1 MSVRVLTS
9 PAYHRKVRIVAIGIV
24 GVIAWGDTFGQTQR
38 QQEVAARGADVM
50 PFKLSAT
57 THVFTKTRTG
67 GLQQVVAKNPG
78 DSEQIRLIR
87 MHLED
92 IATHFHHGDYSG
104 PAQTHGDQM
113 PGLAQLK
120 AAKPGEV
127 KILYSSVAN
136 GGQIEYLAKRP
147 DLIAAIHA
155 WFDAQLSDHG
165 PDAMAGH
172 DHMAHP

>member
-1 MSVRVLTS
+1 MRFITS
-9 PAYHRKVRIVAIGIV
+9 IVTVGVV
-24 GVIAWGDTFGQTQR
+24 GVIAGDIALGQTQR
-38 QQEVAARGADVM
+38 QEQVAARGAEVM

-57 THVFTKTRTG
+57 THVFTKTPTG
-67 GLQQVVAKNPG
+67 GLQQVVAKNPA
-78 DSEQIRLIR
+78 DTDQIRLIR
-87 MHLED
+87 MHLEG
-92 IATHFHHGDYSG
+92 IAARFQQGDYSG
-104 PAQTHGDQM
+104 PAQTHGEQM

-127 KILYSSVAN
+127 RVRYTNVTA

-147 DLIAAIHA
+147 ELIAVIHE

-165 PDAMAGH
+165 ADAMAGH

>member
-1 MSVRVLTS
+1 MRFITS
-9 PAYHRKVRIVAIGIV
+9 IVAVCIIG
-24 GVIAWGDTFGQTQR
+24 GIAARVALGQTQR
-38 QQEVAARGADVM
+38 QGEVAARGAEVM

-57 THVFTKTRTG
+57 THVFTKTATG

-78 DSEQIRLIR
+78 DTDQTRLIR

-92 IATHFHHGDYSG
+92 IATRFREGDYSG
-104 PAQTHGDQM
+104 PTQTHGEQM

-120 AAKPGEV
+120 AAKPGDIR
-127 KILYSSVAN
+127 ILYSNVAN

-147 DLIAAIHA
+147 ELITAIHE

-165 PDAMAGH
+165 ADAMAGH
-172 DHMAHP
+172 DHVAHP